1 MKELSVQIQAAPLGK
16 TYLFFLGQAG
26 FVLKSAAGEL
36 LAVDLYLSDCVERL
50 EGHMG
55 FKRLQP
61 ALLGPEDV
69 PFDWVIATHPHWDH
83 FDVDSM
89 PGFMANGHTR
99 LYASTECR
107 PLSEMLSLDTGRIQY
122 VQPGDCARCGDF
134 DVQFVFCDHGDGA
147 PDAFGLVITVDG
159 KKIYMAGDTC
169 LRLDKAAQIG
179 ELGPFDIMIAPING
193 AFGNLNEQEC
203 AVLSA
208 CLKPA
213 LTIPCHYGICAS
225 HGGEPGK
232 FMTHMAQEAPAQKYL
247 LMATGE
253 QLIIE

>member
-1 MKELSVQIQAAPLGK
+1 MKDLSVQILTAPQGK
-16 TYLFFLGQAG
+16 THLFFLGQAG
-26 FVLKSAAGEL
+26 FVVKSAAGEL

-61 ALLGPEDV
+61 ALLNPEDV
-69 PFDWVIATHPHWDH
+69 CFDWVITTHPHWDH
-83 FDVDSM
+83 FDVDAV
-89 PGFMANGHTR
+89 PGFMANRKTR
-99 LYASTECR
+99 LYASIECR
-107 PLSEMLSLDTGRIQY
+107 PLSVMLRLDAQRIQY
-122 VQPGDCARCGDF
+122 VRVGDQARCGDF
-134 DVQFVFCDHGDGA
+134 DIQFVFCDHGDGA

-169 LRLDKAAQIG
+169 LRLDKAAQIA

-193 AFGNLNEQEC
+193 AFGNLSEREC

-208 CLKPA
+208 HLKPA
-213 LTIPCHYGICAS
+213 LTIPCHYGICAA

-232 FMTHMAQEAPAQKYL
+232 FMTHMAQEAPGQKYL
-247 LMATGE
+247 LMANGE